1 MSFLEEIDEG
11 AAVGRVAE
19 HYESERSSKGYL
31 PNYVKAFSTRPEV
44 YDAWGHLIGA
54 IKANMDLRRY
64 ELVTLAAA
72 RELRSSYC
80 SLAHGKVLLDKFLD
94 EDSLRDLVVAQP
106 DNVQADDELD
116 QEGHRAPRAID
127 RAVMNL
133 AAKVAADAPA
143 VTEADI
149 DALRRLGLPD
159 DQILDVVLAAA
170 ARAFFTKV
178 LDGIGT
184 RPDGEYRGLLGED
197 LADLLAVGRPVEDRA

>member
-1 MSFLEEIDEG
+1 MSFLEQIDE
-11 AAVGRVAE
+11 AAAAGRMAE

-31 PNYVKAFSTRPEV
+31 PNYVKTFSTRPEV

-80 SLAHGKVLLDKFLD
+80 SLAHGKILLDRFLD
-94 EDSLRDLVVAQP
+94 EDSLRDLVVAPPNAVHPQ
-106 DNVQADDELD
+106 NEV
-116 QEGHRAPRAID
+116 D

-133 AAKVAADAPA
+133 AAKVAADATS
-143 VTEADI
+143 VTEGDI
-149 DALRRLGLPD
+149 DALHRLGLPD
-159 DQILDVVLAAA
+159 DQILDIVLAAA

-178 LDGIGT
+178 LDGTGT
-184 RPDGEYRGLLGED
+184 RPDGEYRSLLGD
-197 LADLLAVGRPVEDRA
+197 NLADLLAVGRPLEDRA

>member
-1 MSFLEEIDEG
+1 MSFLEEVDET

-19 HYESERSSKGYL
+19 QYESERSSKGYL
-31 PNYVKAFSTRPEV
+31 PNYVKTFSLRPEV
-44 YDAWGHLIGA
+44 FDAWGTLIGS
-54 IKANMDLRRY
+54 IRANMELRRY

-72 RELRSSYC
+72 RELGSSYC
-80 SLAHGKVLLDKFLD
+80 SLAHGKILLDKFFD
-94 EDSLRDLVVAQP
+94 EESFRDLVAVPRDIANPQ
-106 DNVQADDELD
+106 DDL
-116 QEGHRAPRAID
+116 D

-159 DQILDVVLAAA
+159 DQIFDVVLAAA

-178 LDGIGT
+178 LDGTGT
-184 RPDGEYRGLLGED
+184 RPDGEYRSLLGDD
-197 LADLLAVGRPVEDRA
+197 LADLLAVGRPVED

>member
-1 MSFLEEIDEG
+1 MSFLEEVDE
-11 AAVGRVAE
+11 AAAAGRVAE

-31 PNYVKAFSTRPEV
+31 PNYVKAFSTRPDV
-44 YDAWGHLIGA
+44 YDAWGVLIGA

-80 SLAHGKVLLDKFLD
+80 SLAHGKILLDRFVD
-94 EDSLRDLVVAQP
+94 EESLRDLVVALP
-106 DNVQADDELD
+106 DDEL
-116 QEGHRAPRAID
+116 D

-133 AAKVAADAPA
+133 AAKVAADATS
-143 VTEADI
+143 VTESDI
-149 DALRRLGLPD
+149 EVLRRLGLPD

-178 LDGIGT
+178 LDGTGT
-184 RPDGEYRGLLGED
+184 RPDREYRVLLGDD
-197 LADLLAVGRPVEDRA
+197 LTGLLAVGRPLEDRA